1 LSVWSGDL
9 GLDSGIPQSVYRID
23 TTDMTQIGLKG
34 LKPGESFAYEGGSIT
49 FEGYVQWVNLN
60 FVADPGKHLA
70 LLGGIVAIL
79 GLLASLFTRRR
90 RIWIRVGDQ
99 VEVAGLAK
107 NAAPGLEVEMQGFV
121 KMLKGEKEMSRSWA
135 FASNYLVYSAMAVY
149 AISFLAHLIE
159 TAWAV
164 KVPAD
169 KNSTLDYKRTEKV
182 ARIATA
188 LMILGFLLLLAG
200 VIARGISAGRV
211 PWGNMYEFSITGAL
225 AFSGAYLL
233 ALRKYDLR
241 WLGLLVSVSVLLTI
255 GTAITVLYVPSAP
268 LVPALK
274 SEWLVI
280 HVSTAIIS
288 GGVFLLS
295 NVIASAYLYLDR
307 MEKKGE
313 RTPWAKRLPDL
324 ETLDLLSYRLVAF
337 VFPLWTFSVI
347 AGAIWAESA
356 WGRYWGWDPK
366 ETWAFITWVAYAAY
380 LHARVTIGWR
390 GRRAAWLC
398 LFAGSTFLFNYVYVN
413 IWGTGKHTYSGL

>member
-1 LSVWSGDL
+1 MGVFALAF
-9 GLDSGIPQSVYRID
+9 IAH
-23 TTDMTQIGLKG
+23 
-34 LKPGESFAYEGGSIT
+34 AYET
-49 FEGYVQWVNLN
+49 AFAVR
-60 FVADPGKHLA
+60 APHLA
-70 LLGGIVAIL
+70 DA
-79 GLLASLFTRRR
+79 
-90 RIWIRVGDQ
+90 
-99 VEVAGLAK
+99 AK
-107 NAAPGLEVEMQGFV
+107 GNLRTKTF
-121 KMLKGEKEMSRSWA
+121 
-135 FASNYLVYSAMAVY
+135 
-149 AISFLAHLIE
+149 
-159 TAWAV
+159 
-164 KVPAD
+164 
-169 KNSTLDYKRTEKV
+169 DYTRTEKI

-188 LMILGFLLLLAG
+188 MMILGFLLLLGG
-200 VIARGISAGRV
+200 VISRGLSAGRA

-225 AFSGAYLL
+225 AFTAAYLG

-241 WLGLLVSVSVLLTI
+241 WLGLFVSISVLLAL
-255 GTAITVLYVPSAP
+255 GTAVTVLYVPSAP

-274 SEWLVI
+274 SAWLVI

-288 GGVFLLS
+288 GGIFLLS
-295 NVIASAYLYLDR
+295 NIIAGAFLFLDS

-313 RTPWAKRLPDL
+313 RAPWAKRLPS
-324 ETLDLLSYRLVAF
+324 LDVLDQLSYRLVAF

-398 LFAGSTFLFNYVYVN
+398 IFAGSTFLFNYIYVN

>member
-1 LSVWSGDL
+1 
-9 GLDSGIPQSVYRID
+9 
-23 TTDMTQIGLKG
+23 
-34 LKPGESFAYEGGSIT
+34 
-49 FEGYVQWVNLN
+49 
-60 FVADPGKHLA
+60 
-70 LLGGIVAIL
+70 
-79 GLLASLFTRRR
+79 
-90 RIWIRVGDQ
+90 
-99 VEVAGLAK
+99 
-107 NAAPGLEVEMQGFV
+107 
-121 KMLKGEKEMSRSWA
+121 MSRSWA
-135 FASNYLVYSAMAVY
+135 LASNYLVYSAMAVY
-149 AISFLAHLIE
+149 AISFLAHAIE

-164 KVPAD
+164 KVPSN
-169 KNSTLDYKRTEKV
+169 NSATLDYSRTEKV
-182 ARIATA
+182 SRIATA
-188 LMILGFLLLLAG
+188 MMILGFVLLFAG

-255 GTAITVLYVPSAP
+255 GTAVTVLYVPSAP

-307 MEKKGE
+307 MEAKGE
-313 RTPWAKRLPDL
+313 RSAWAKRLPDL
-324 ETLDLLSYRLVAF
+324 ETLDQLSYRLVAF